1 MSEERLQ
8 SPVGRDKIDGPELAM
23 RVERDLA
30 EANDVPHVSVSAEW
44 YDLAVRSQAERDK
57 FREELHQA
65 RKVIGQ
71 AILQLHQ
78 GWSTNALQ
86 ILEGS
91 VVKP

>member
-1 MSEERLQ
+1 MSEL
-8 SPVGRDKIDGPELAM
+8 EL
-23 RVERDLA
+23 RVA
-30 EANDVPHVSVSAEW
+30 ETNDVPHVSIPAEW
-44 YDLAVRSQAERDK
+44 YDLAVRSQAERDQ

-91 VVKP
+91 LVKS